1 MNPKV
6 KQFLEEAKAKERAE
20 FEKQRDAHLITLGLG
35 DEEKSTLEY
44 SDCYSPALGFEKYD
58 REQNKY
64 YKRVPAPIEVTD
76 EEYEQIKRYTA
87 PKVQTIADSDDE
99 ANSAEVFLGG
109 INNIVRI
116 IVIATSIVI
125 AIFALIESSW
135 MLFLL
140 GVLLLLGGL
149 ITTAAVKVLLN
160 ISNNLHDINSKLKYR
175 E

>member
-20 FEKQRDAHLITLGLG
+20 FEKQRDAHLVKLGLV

-44 SDCYSPALGFEKYD
+44 SNSYSEALGFVNYDAEKD
-58 REQNKY
+58 MY
-64 YKRVPAPIEVTD
+64 YKGVFVPVEVTD

-109 INNIVRI
+109 VNNIVRV

-149 ITTAAVKVLLN
+149 ITTAVVKVLLN